1 MGNAPDAE
9 AEAKAAETEVHKR
22 ARAAAKLPAAE
33 RAIVLVGFTLEAEV
47 KSKANREQGLM
58 PTWLDDMRGG
68 AAAAGA
74 ASSLTELSFGLSE
87 A

>member
-1 MGNAPDAE
+1 VLVGYTPE
-9 AEAKAAETEVHKR
+9 AEIKTKAQETEVYKN
-22 ARAAAKLPAAE
+22 AKAAAKLPAAE

-58 PTWLDDMRGG
+58 PTWLDEMRGG
-68 AAAAGA
+68 APMAG
-74 ASSLTELSFGLSE
+74 SLTELSFGLSE